1 MSSNLKN
8 FKCLIHFNETQRGSI
23 LSEYLTYSMLHEMV
37 MQKFK
42 LEANAVINLSFKLS
56 SFDFAVDITDDAE
69 VKNFVECACNSND
82 EFAHLFVAEQKNNQK
97 NMFFNFFESPTLE
110 NEGPSNQEIPSSH
123 LNNSYNKTSF
133 LNNGLS
139 VDLGQNDFHMNDS
152 LHLQNE
158 PHFSNPESSFDFRS
172 NEYNTDDVVN
182 ENPQNEIH
190 KWQKFMSFEPDIP
203 EAPVYKA
210 KPIISKQYS
219 QQSQVEKGN
228 IFYNKESLILAVRL
242 KALSEVFQY
251 LTDISDSER
260 CYLKCYNFAECD
272 WYLRATLWDNTKK
285 FYITYLNDVHTCSKT
300 QTYPNHRNA
309 NKKVI
314 DHLLTLKLQDRSRVL
329 RGKDIQQDILSEY
342 KIHIS
347 YQQAMKGKHCGTV
360 TRIKT
365 DDNRVFEMLFI
376 AIGASIRTFLNYL
389 RPMLMI
395 DAAHLKGLYKGTN
408 LVAVAMDGNN
418 QIVPIAFGIC
428 KGETGPCWSWWMSVL
443 KECIGDNT
451 NLLFISDRHAV
462 IALAVEKEFPLA
474 FHAVCCR
481 HLMMNLGLKNKNRKG
496 LFWKICKAYTR
507 EDYAT
512 SMNTLQIVQPDAHEK
527 LCRVGPQRWSRA
539 HCPLVRYNY
548 MTSNSVESVNACSVI
563 YRKEPVLKLAETYRA
578 MVQEWYYKRRQLAA
592 NMTYEITDWAA
603 HKVAKKKMK
612 SATWVVKGVNAYQ
625 YEVSDGQYIR
635 EVNLQ
640 TGICG
645 CRKWQ
650 LSGLPCGHVI
660 AITRFLG
667 LTDCVHYVADWFKK
681 PKYQATYSESIHS
694 LGNMQQWEF
703 PENIQKAIPPRMDNP
718 QPGRPK
724 NTKRIQS
731 QGEEPRIIRCTR
743 CTQTGH
749 RRDQCGQPFVVQ
761 PPVNIRGCKL
771 GSVIVMIGRVWD
783 VTATTSRYLSKDFV
797 VSDSKDEFRVFKDD
811 MVMLE
816 FDGATIVRKASVSGD
831 GFLRYVF
838 HLVEFDDIELT
849 NNKYFIDVAGY
860 VTNVGRSSYTKGGS
874 KTLEFYLANPKGQS
888 LRVTLWGSV
897 GDSLIEKKTT
907 HPGVCIVFLCCLHN
921 VCRDL
926 QQNCRPMTYELNKE
940 VMVVDSS
947 RPREGT
953 IKNLFLWARNRK
965 NDVTTFSPICTQCWV
980 ASKRAAGNYP
990 SCGGEKCRKRLSM
1003 DNGTFKCGTCGKIV
1017 DYPVLR
1023 YRLEV
1028 VVADDT
1034 AHTVVVLFNEMKT
1047 VWLMFANSITLP

>member
-1 MSSNLKN
+1 
-8 FKCLIHFNETQRGSI
+8 
-23 LSEYLTYSMLHEMV
+23 MLHEMV
-37 MQKFK
+37 MRKFK

-56 SFDFAVDITDDAE
+56 SFDFAIDITDDDE
-69 VKNFVECACNSND
+69 VQFFV
-82 EFAHLFVAEQKNNQK
+82 
-97 NMFFNFFESPTLE
+97 
-110 NEGPSNQEIPSSH
+110 G
-123 LNNSYNKTSF
+123 
-133 LNNGLS
+133 
-139 VDLGQNDFHMNDS
+139 
-152 LHLQNE
+152 
-158 PHFSNPESSFDFRS
+158 S

-219 QQSQVEKGN
+219 QQSEVEKGN
-228 IFYNKESLILAVRL
+228 IFDNKESLILAVRL
-242 KALSEVFQY
+242 KALSEGFQY
-251 LTDISDSER
+251 LTDRSDPER

-314 DHLLTLKLQDRSRVL
+314 GHLLTPKLQDRSRVL

-347 YQQAMKGKHCGTV
+347 YQQAMKGKHYGTV

-365 DDNRVFEMLFI
+365 DDNGVFEMLFI

-389 RPMLMI
+389 RPVLMI

-428 KGETGPCWSWWMSVL
+428 KGETGMFL
-443 KECIGDNT
+443 
-451 NLLFISDRHAV
+451 

-474 FHAVCCR
+474 FHVHEHTTEWFR
-481 HLMMNLGLKNKNRKG
+481 
-496 LFWKICKAYTR
+496 
-507 EDYAT
+507 
-512 SMNTLQIVQPDAHEK
+512 PDAHEQAFQI
-527 LCRVGPQRWSRA
+527 VGA
-539 HCPLVRYNY
+539 
-548 MTSNSVESVNACSVI
+548 VNACSVI

-578 MVQEWYYKRRQLAA
+578 MVQECKYDVRNNRLGSKQSG
-592 NMTYEITDWAA
+592 
-603 HKVAKKKMK
+603 KKKMK

-635 EVNLQ
+635 EVNFQ

-660 AITRFLG
+660 AITRYLG
-667 LTDCVHYVADWFKK
+667 LTDCLNYVADWFKK
-681 PKYQATYSESIHS
+681 PKYQGTYSESIHS

-761 PPVNIRGCKL
+761 PPVNIRPHNDQQFTQNNQP
-771 GSVIVMIGRVWD
+771 SFNNPTQQFDNTFNNINHY
-783 VTATTSRYLSKDFV
+783 TSQQYANTTYPSQPYCQTPYPSQPYDQHFANTSQPYTGHYTKSSQMYEQYNSQEYD
-797 VSDSKDEFRVFKDD
+797 
-811 MVMLE
+811 
-816 FDGATIVRKASVSGD
+816 AQ
-831 GFLRYVF
+831 
-838 HLVEFDDIELT
+838 HLDDINTNGSNSLVPFEDAIQERDTILMYTHHNRLHVYVSRVELSPLVVAELFRDET
-849 NNKYFIDVAGY
+849 NK
-860 VTNVGRSSYTKGGS
+860 
-874 KTLEFYLANPKGQS
+874 
-888 LRVTLWGSV
+888 
-897 GDSLIEKKTT
+897 
-907 HPGVCIVFLCCLHN
+907 
-921 VCRDL
+921 
-926 QQNCRPMTYELNKE
+926 
-940 VMVVDSS
+940 
-947 RPREGT
+947 RENQG
-953 IKNLFLWARNRK
+953 K
-965 NDVTTFSPICTQCWV
+965 
-980 ASKRAAGNYP
+980 P
-990 SCGGEKCRKRLSM
+990 SCAKK
-1003 DNGTFKCGTCGKIV
+1003 
-1017 DYPVLR
+1017 
-1023 YRLEV
+1023 
-1028 VVADDT
+1028 
-1034 AHTVVVLFNEMKT
+1034 LF
-1047 VWLMFANSITLP
+1047 V